1 MHSFSFCCGKAW
13 EARLVGKPWGLK
25 EMNRMNPWPSLTQ
38 GGLKQLF
45 SPFAQWILI
54 PFLPREIP
62 SVVLGPA
69 AAASPWNLVEMQ
81 ILRST
86 PDRLKGKLR
95 LGPSD
100 LCFNKP
106 CRLLR
111 CSLRLENTWVSHSS
125 WLLSRPSSASV
136 QAFVNTDLRCWSI
149 PSQLSPHL
157 GSQPLQSVFHIT
169 LSLFNEM
176 PISSCYQWSVQHS
189 RGSSSFPL
197 YSAYPQG
204 VAPGNA

>member
-1 MHSFSFCCGKAW
+1 MRTKENTSVLVRGMSFFSGSQI
-13 EARLVGKPWGLK
+13 LVSEP
-25 EMNRMNPWPSLTQ
+25 
-38 GGLKQLF
+38 
-45 SPFAQWILI
+45 
-54 PFLPREIP
+54 
-62 SVVLGPA
+62 V
-69 AAASPWNLVEMQ
+69 ASASCECMSDMQ
-81 ILRST
+81 ILRPYPRPPHSEA
-86 PDRLKGKLR
+86 LKV
-95 LGPSD
+95 GPSD

-136 QAFVNTDLRCWSI
+136 QTFVNTDLSCWSI